1 MRSFTAAMPQVTPT
15 DLQLGWDGT
24 LEEQQADAL
33 IAWSE
38 ALIGKLNANY
48 GMRKRAVRCVIEMV
62 QNVSK
67 HQGAGRFEMFHAN
80 DLLVLRTRNHVSD
93 AEKPHL
99 EQALSDAFSPPLE
112 QVREAVKTK
121 LVEGARTP
129 SGGAGL
135 GFMDL
140 RSCAEDNLCVEFIP
154 CGQETSTFV
163 LCVWFHI

>member
-1 MRSFTAAMPQVTPT
+1 MRSFTAAPPQVTSS
-15 DLQLGWDGT
+15 DLLLSWDGT
-24 LEEQQADAL
+24 LEERQADML

-38 ALIGKLNANY
+38 ALVGRMNVSY
-48 GMRKRAVRCVIEMV
+48 GTQKRAVRCVIEMV

-67 HQGAGRFEMFHAN
+67 HQGAGRFEMFCAN
-80 DLLVLRTRNHVSD
+80 DVLVFETRNHVSE

-99 EQALSDAFSPPLE
+99 ERALSDAFSPPLE
-112 QVREAVKTK
+112 QVREAMKTK
-121 LVEGARTP
+121 LAEGERTP